1 MLQTYIDLL
10 KFLLMFA
17 DTEYVISE
25 IKENFI
31 NVKKVTMQT
40 IKNLFSPKNP
50 RGKEM
55 RGRFTVL
62 LIF

>member
-31 NVKKVTMQT
+31 NVKKDCITFV
-40 IKNLFSPKNP
+40 
-50 RGKEM
+50 
-55 RGRFTVL
+55 
-62 LIF
+62 